1 MPKRKRKIPAAT
13 ILRRLKTKA
22 DKALSEY
29 VRAVTNAEYGG
40 KCPLC
45 GRGPLIPNKPTK
57 RDPRLEVPAI
67 QCCFHFVRRK
77 RMILRWDLR
86 NVVGACHK
94 CNWIEYRDPDLSRA
108 WYIKKH
114 GVAQYLAIVE
124 ESEKSFTPTPEYLQG
139 IIDRFTSELADIER
153 FNAPTVPDAGK
164 SSDADL
170 DPARAEPPTTDT

>member
-1 MPKRKRKIPAAT
+1 MARKRKRKIPART
-13 ILRRLKTKA
+13 ILRRLHKKA
-22 DKALSEY
+22 DAALSEY
-29 VRAVTNAEYGG
+29 VRAITNAEYGG

-57 RDPRLEVPAI
+57 RDPRTEVPAI

-77 RMILRWDLR
+77 RKILRWDIR

-114 GVAQYLAIVE
+114 GVDQYLAIVG
-124 ESEKSFTPTPEYLQG
+124 ESEQHFDPTPEYLQG
-139 IIDRFTSELADIER
+139 IIDRFESELADMER
-153 FNAPTVPDAGK
+153 FNAPILGLPHD
-164 SSDADL
+164 DADL
-170 DPARAEPPTTDT
+170 DPARTEPPATDS